1 MNSSFG
7 SALNSLGSNDTLNDD
22 SKAIMTYKDKSI
34 YNLLQP
40 SRKVRKQIFS
50 ICNCI
55 KLFVIIC
62 HRLLSGWEINLFL
75 FLQPTYGSLELKEA
89 DKRAVFQKTGPC
101 PQWYSRWRTR
111 EFALKDNFLYYY
123 KTKVRHEQY
132 MHDVTLVLIHLWYIH
147 DFHGIHVIRILFL
160 SLQKTDRTT
169 VLGAVYI
176 RGAAIEQEKIKGCK
190 NVLVITPPVPRRVG
204 WKDDETSIFYI
215 NFKTAALRSEV
226 S

>member
-1 MNSSFG
+1 M
-7 SALNSLGSNDTLNDD
+7 NSLGSNDTLNDD

-40 SRKVRKQIFS
+40 SRK
-50 ICNCI
+50 
-55 KLFVIIC
+55 
-62 HRLLSGWEINLFL
+62 
-75 FLQPTYGSLELKEA
+75 PTYGSLELKEA

-123 KTKVRHEQY
+123 KTK
-132 MHDVTLVLIHLWYIH
+132 
-147 DFHGIHVIRILFL
+147 
-160 SLQKTDRTT
+160 KTDKTA

-204 WKDDETSIFYI
+204 WKDDETSVFYI
-215 NFKTAALRSEV
+215 NFKTAALRSEWHQALKEV
-226 S
+226 ANRR